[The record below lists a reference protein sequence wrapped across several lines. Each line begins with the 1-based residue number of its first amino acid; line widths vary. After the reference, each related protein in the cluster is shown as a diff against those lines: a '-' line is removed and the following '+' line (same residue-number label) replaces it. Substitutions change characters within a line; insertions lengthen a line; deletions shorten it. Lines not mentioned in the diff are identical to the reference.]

1 VRIPFCPNHD
11 CRLHYRRPAPAPR
24 WFQRFGTYPTRRFG
38 LVQRFRCCSCGRLF
52 STQTF
57 AISYY
62 EKKRVSIRQI
72 ANRLCSGE
80 GLRAIGRGL
89 GVSSEVVSNRISRLA
104 RSRMAAHCRLTR
116 TIRLNEALAADGFE
130 TFTHSQFFPE
140 HITLAVGE
148 RSQFLYLF
156 NHCILKRKGRMTEAQ
171 ETRRDLLQK
180 AGAYPLVRL
189 STVFGNLLEEL
200 CSQLKLT
207 HPLGLFTDEHPAY
220 RLAVRRCAAAIH
232 HVRIPSK
239 LPRTRSNPL
248 FPVNYYDRE
257 LRKDLA
263 AQHRES
269 VCFSR
274 EVNRNLE
281 RIVVY
286 GYYHNYE
293 KPYRV
298 RGSLNDRSLR
308 HSCVAGLDRRLVET
322 ATRRSYRERGF
333 FHRSPLSWFFRQL
346 WTWRLFSPQR
356 SGWAR
361 IPSYVFS

>member
-1 VRIPFCPNHD
+1 MKIPFCPNKD
-11 CRLHYRRPAPAPR
+11 CRLHQGRPLATPR
-24 WFQRFGTYPTRRFG
+24 WFHRYGTYETKRFGA
-38 LVQRFRCCSCGRLF
+38 VQRFRCLFCGRHF
-52 STQTF
+52 STQSF

-62 EKKRVSIRQI
+62 EKKRVSLRQI

-89 GVSSEVVSNRISRLA
+89 GVSSELVSNRISRLA
-104 RSRMAAHCRLTR
+104 RSRMAAHCSLTR
-116 TIRLNEALAADGFE
+116 HLRLRETLAADGFE
-130 TFTHSQFFPE
+130 TFTHSQDFPE
-140 HITLAVGE
+140 HINLAVGG

-156 NHCILKRKGRMTEAQ
+156 NHCSLKRKGRMTKTQ
-171 ETRRDLLQK
+171 RSRRDSLLH
-180 AGAYPLVRL
+180 AGAYPATRL
-189 STVFGNLLEEL
+189 SAVFGDLLEEL
-200 CSQLKLT
+200 CSHLEPKY
-207 HPLGLFTDEHPAY
+207 PLVLFTDKHPSY
-220 RLAVRRCAAAIH
+220 RRALRRCSVPTH
-232 HVRIPSK
+232 HVQIPSK
-239 LPRTRSNPL
+239 LPRTLFNPL

-263 AQHRES
+263 SQHRES

-274 EVNRNLE
+274 EVNRSLE

-298 RGSLNDRSLR
+298 RGSLTDRSLL
-308 HSCVAGLDRRLVET
+308 HSCKAGLDRKRVEK
-322 ATRRSYRERGF
+322 ATEKAYRERGF
-333 FHRSPLSWFFRQL
+333 FHRSPLTWFCRQL

-361 IPSYVFS
+361 IPSYAFT

>member
-1 VRIPFCPNHD
+1 MKVPFCPNEQ
-11 CRLHYRRPAPAPR
+11 CRLHQGRPLATLQ
-24 WFQRFGTYPTRRFG
+24 WYHHYGSYDSKRFGAVR
-38 LVQRFRCCSCGRLF
+38 RFRCLSCGRHF

-62 EKKRVSIRQI
+62 EKKRVSLRQI

-89 GVSSEVVSNRISRLA
+89 GVSSQVVSNRISRLA
-104 RSRMAAHCRLTR
+104 RSRMAAHCSLTHR
-116 TIRLNEALAADGFE
+116 IRLSEALAADGFE
-130 TFTHSQFFPE
+130 TFTHSQDFPE
-140 HITLAVGE
+140 HINLAVGS

-156 NHCILKRKGRMTEAQ
+156 NHCTLKRKGRMTKTQ
-171 ETRRDLLQK
+171 RSRRDALQR
-180 AGAYPLVRL
+180 AAAYPATRL
-189 STVFGNLLEEL
+189 SDVFADLLEEL
-200 CSQLKLT
+200 CSHLKPSY
-207 HPLGLFTDEHPAY
+207 PLVLFTDEHPAY
-220 RLAVRRCAAAIH
+220 RRALRRCTRAAH
-232 HVRIPSK
+232 HVQIASK
-239 LPRTRSNPL
+239 LPRTRFNPL

-274 EVNRNLE
+274 EVNRSLE

-298 RGSLNDRSLR
+298 RGSLNDRSVL
-308 HSCVAGLDRRLVET
+308 HSCMAGLDRKVVEK
-322 ATRRSYRERGF
+322 ATQKSYRERGF
-333 FHRSPLSWFFRQL
+333 FHRSPLTWFSRQL
-346 WTWRLFSPQR
+346 WTWRLFTPQR

-361 IPSYVFS
+361 IPSYVFC